1 MNKLDHEHSNRLIN
15 SSSPYLLQHAYNPV
29 DWYPWSEEALQL
41 AKKEDKPIIV
51 SIGYSACHW
60 CHVMERESFENDS
73 IAAIMNKHFINIKV
87 DREERPDVDQVY
99 MDAIQ
104 TMGINGGWPLNVF
117 LTPDQKPFYGGT
129 YFPPQQWSQI
139 LRGVADAYANNRDK
153 LEKSAE
159 QFTASLSKSELEKY
173 GLNTISDPFKPEKLE
188 SMFESLSKNF
198 DKELGG
204 MNKAPKFPMPSI
216 WEFLLYYYNYSKDQR
231 ALQQLELTL
240 EQMAW
245 GGIYDQVGGGFTR
258 YSVDEK
264 WFAPHFE
271 KMLYDNGQLVSLY
284 SKAFMLTKKTEYKK
298 VVADTITW
306 LEQELTDKD
315 GGFYSALDA
324 DSEGE
329 EGKFYV
335 WNKED
340 FEIALGQTS
349 SLMEDYFNVTD
360 EGNWE
365 YGNNILYRTENDVE
379 FSKKHDIDYNEF
391 EGIVEKSKK
400 LLAKERSKRIR
411 PGLDDKILLGWNAL
425 MSQGLLDAY
434 DAFGDTHYLA
444 MALKNI
450 RFIEQNMREG
460 EQLFRNYKNGKATI
474 DAYLED
480 YALYIEL
487 LIKAYQATF
496 DEHFLNISDLL
507 AKYVISNFYDEV
519 EGLFYYT
526 NIDGEQ
532 LIARK
537 KELFDNVIPS
547 SNSILANALHE
558 LGSLLDRKD
567 YVDISDGM
575 LATISGMLPSNIN
588 YLSNWGKLYAN
599 KSLPTPEI
607 VIIGTNAD
615 LFRKEISKELL
626 PNTLILGT
634 TDKSNLPLLEGKIS
648 IEGKTTIYVCF
659 DKTCKLPVF
668 TVKDA
673 IKQIKGN

>member
-139 LRGVADAYANNRDK
+139 LRGVADAYTNNRDK

-173 GLNTISDPFKPEKLE
+173 GLNMTSDPFKPEKLE
-188 SMFESLSKNF
+188 SMFESLSNNF
-198 DKELGG
+198 DNELGG

-216 WEFLLYYYNYSKDQR
+216 WEFLLYYYDYSKDQR

-626 PNTLILGT
+626 PNKLILGT